1 MALTKEFKQQISEL
15 PQQEL
20 AKLVIRIAA
29 KDKVFSEYIKLTY
42 FKGEIDE
49 NEVFETY
56 KSKIHGLILKRY
68 KGYANEEKASH
79 FIAACNK
86 ELMNFEKVSK
96 NKELL
101 VELILVVLDCA
112 QNDFGAR
119 FGTCFTAYEYKC
131 SLLLKKVIKII
142 TNQMH
147 EDMILDYKYKI
158 NTYLSRIKT
167 SKYLDYISALPN
179 EI

>member
-1 MALTKEFKQQISEL
+1 MALTKEFKQKISEL

-20 AKLVIRIAA
+20 AKLVIKIAV
-29 KDKVFSEYIKLTY
+29 KDSVFSEYIKLTY
-42 FKGEIDE
+42 FKDEIDE
-49 NEVFETY
+49 NEVFEDY

-68 KGYANEEKASH
+68 KGYANEEKAAH
-79 FIAACNK
+79 FITASNK

-119 FGTCFTAYEYKC
+119 FGTCFTAYEYKF
-131 SLLLKKVIKII
+131 SLLLKKAIKII
-142 TNQMH
+142 NNQMH
-147 EDMILDYKYKI
+147 EDMILEYKGII
-158 NTYLSRIKT
+158 NSYLSQIKT
-167 SKYLDYISALPN
+167 SKFLDYISALPS

>member
-1 MALTKEFKQQISEL
+1 MALTKEIKQQISEL
-15 PQQEL
+15 PQEAL
-20 AKLVIRIAA
+20 SKLVIKIAA
-29 KDKVFSEYIKLTY
+29 KDHVFLEYIKLTY
-42 FKGEIDE
+42 FKNEINE
-49 NEVFETY
+49 SEVFEAY

-68 KGYANEEKASH
+68 KGHANEEKAAH
-79 FIAACNK
+79 FMAACNK

-96 NKELL
+96 NKEFL

-119 FGTCFTAYEYKC
+119 FGTCFTAYEYKF
-131 SLLLKKVIKII
+131 SLLLKKAIKII

-147 EDMILDYKYKI
+147 EDMILEKKDKI
-158 NTYLSRIKT
+158 NIYLSQIKI
-167 SKYLDYISALPN
+167 SKSIDYISALPN